1 MKKLILKYTGFRDIS
16 GDKVYQDD
24 EGIYY
29 SKDDYNDII
38 YIGKDPDND
47 PYGSIKNIAKYKDME
62 VITVGDENEPTEAER
77 FNYMMLGR
85 LQSDCEYYLG
95 YGNRCA
101 KHLWAGDEKKQIEE
115 MKRIYNS
122 FTDDKKPEWLTWEN
136 ILEYEKEMLKI
147 DNL

>member
-1 MKKLILKYTGFRDIS
+1 MKKLILKYAGFRDFS

-85 LQSDCEYYLG
+85 LESDCKYYLG
-95 YGNRCA
+95 NGNRYA
-101 KHLWAGDEKKQIEE
+101 KHLWAGDEKRQIEE

-122 FTDDKKPEWLTWEN
+122 FTDDKKPEWLTWTQ
-136 ILEYEKEMLKI
+136 ILQYEKELTR
-147 DNL
+147 

>member
-1 MKKLILKYTGFRDIS
+1 MKKLILKYAGFRDFS

-47 PYGSIKNIAKYKDME
+47 PYGSIKNIARYKDME

-77 FNYMMLGR
+77 LNYMMLGR
-85 LQSDCEYYLG
+85 LESDCKYYLG

-101 KHLWAGDEKKQIEE
+101 KHLWAGDEKRQIEE
-115 MKRIYNS
+115 MKRIYNG

-136 ILEYEKEMLKI
+136 ILEYEKELTQLKY
-147 DNL
+147 